1 MPAITLYSN
10 LTAEDLTVGDV
21 DALVGYLV
29 ARLQAAAKE
38 ALYGSDAFRALITV
52 KRMVET
58 QGDDTR
64 AVFAAAPVTADLL
77 DARLR
82 QWNKLVRLTYA
93 WHGEDDFSDRWNLI
107 EYRDAAAAAEAATRR
122 LSRL

>member
-1 MPAITLYSN
+1 MTTLYSS
-10 LTAEDLTVGDV
+10 LTAEDLTLGDV
-21 DALVGYLV
+21 DALIGYL
-29 ARLQAAAKE
+29 AAHLQNASE
-38 ALYGSDAFRALITV
+38 DVPFRSDASRVLSTL

-64 AVFAAAPVTADLL
+64 AVFAAAPVTEDLL

-82 QWNKLVRLTYA
+82 QWNNLARLTYA
-93 WHGEDDFSDRWNLI
+93 WHMEDDFSDRWNLI
-107 EYRDAAAAAEAATRR
+107 EYRDAAAAAEEAARR